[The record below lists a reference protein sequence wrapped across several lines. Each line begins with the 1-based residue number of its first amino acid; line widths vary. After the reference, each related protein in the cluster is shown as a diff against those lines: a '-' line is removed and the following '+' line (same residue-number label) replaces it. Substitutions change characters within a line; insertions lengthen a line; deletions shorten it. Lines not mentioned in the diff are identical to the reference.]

1 MDRRHRAIS
10 VKRSFL
16 YRATILV
23 PCDIEMV
30 EMFGVSA
37 MIVMV
42 FLALAA
48 VYILMKFFEE
58 KERTNNVVLQ
68 PPVANPVQTL
78 PLEEEFIYT
87 FTRPMLQDGAAMMDD
102 AVESIKLGC
111 SHYEHDAFVEASD
124 EFHGAVRSLDDAA
137 DKLKEVLNDV
147 ENQASPPALKAR
159 KLLDDCGYFK
169 AESIRME
176 NACDAMINDK
186 KYDAEK
192 LASKMKELLQ
202 TASEWKP

>member
-1 MDRRHRAIS
+1 
-10 VKRSFL
+10 
-16 YRATILV
+16 
-23 PCDIEMV
+23 MV

-58 KERTNNVVLQ
+58 KHADTDVVLQ
-68 PPVANPVQTL
+68 PPVVNPVQTL

-87 FTRPMLQDGAAMMDD
+87 FTRPMLQDGAGLMED

-111 SHYEHDAFVEASD
+111 SHYEYGAFVEASD
-124 EFHGAVRSLDDAA
+124 EFHGAIRSLDDAA
-137 DKLKEVLNDV
+137 EKFKEVLNDV
-147 ENQASPPALKAR
+147 ESQASPPALKA
-159 KLLDDCGYFK
+159 KNLLDDCRYFK
-169 AESIRME
+169 AESANME

-186 KYDAEK
+186 KFEAGK
-192 LASKMKELLQ
+192 LASKIKELEQ